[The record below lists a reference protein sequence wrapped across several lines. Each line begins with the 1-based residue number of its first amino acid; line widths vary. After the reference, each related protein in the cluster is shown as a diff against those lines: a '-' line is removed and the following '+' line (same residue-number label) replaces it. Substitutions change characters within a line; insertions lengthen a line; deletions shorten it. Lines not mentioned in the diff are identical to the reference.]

1 MYIGILSSSLDKTF
15 KYKIRTKELPLSV
28 MMPIR
33 CETFIFVDEGRKSLQ
48 VEIDTDEDILFA
60 KSNRMNLVVEMP
72 CKVKFLL
79 ENVTIRKAGK
89 DYLLEFSSARH
100 N

>member
-1 MYIGILSSSLDKTF
+1 MYIGILSSSLDNTF
-15 KYKIRTKELPLSV
+15 KYKIRTKELPLRV

-79 ENVTIRKAGK
+79 NNVTIRKVGK
-89 DYLLEFSSARH
+89 DYLLEFSSAGH